1 MEEKTLEERIAA
13 LEDELKAAKE
23 EKAAKAKAA
32 AKEAEEFKLKEPWP
46 RFDPTSR
53 MGMPAS
59 AVRAMVEA
67 VPDFRGIAAE
77 QRVGRSVPG
86 MLPAESGGEPKVRG
100 SGWREPAK
108 LESPPGLRWVDQQ
121 IDVVDALDKQALE
134 RKLGKR

>member
-1 MEEKTLEERIAA
+1 MEERTLEQRIAA
-13 LEDELKAAKE
+13 LEDELANAKE
-23 EKAAKAKAA
+23 EKAAKEKAA
-32 AKEAEEFKLKEPWP
+32 EDGKGFKLDRPWP

-59 AVRAMVEA
+59 AMRAMVEA

-77 QRVGRSVPG
+77 QRAGLSQPG
-86 MLPAESGGEPKVRG
+86 MLPEKIVGGEPKVRG

-121 IDVVDALDKQALE
+121 IDVADALDKQALE